1 MLETT
6 TKYKDT
12 PIGKIPVDWEV
23 KKFEKI
29 FDFYPTASYSR
40 ADLSVKDETLYLH
53 YGDIHTKYH
62 HHIDIDNSSLPTIS
76 DEKLRNYEL
85 VQNGDLVISDA
96 SEDYLGV
103 GKCVEIINLDQRKMI
118 AGLHTFLARDK
129 GDNFAPYF
137 KGYVTLNSNVVKQFR
152 RLATGTKVYSISK
165 GSLASVQVPLPPLH
179 EQQKIAEILSTW
191 DKAIQETDS
200 IIKSLEKRNKV
211 LAYSLLTGRK
221 RVQACE
227 SEGWKVFN
235 LGFYIEEYRKK
246 PNDNSDL
253 PVFTSSKNGLMMQS
267 DYYSGSRMLSREDV
281 DYNILPNGFIT
292 YRSRSDD
299 GLFTFNRNDKG
310 LDGLISGYYPVF
322 GITNGNADFF
332 LYFLNYFK
340 RKLTKYS
347 SGTSQL
353 VLSIKSL
360 KTAKFNFPTHQEQS
374 KIAEILNAANKELQQ
389 YQQKLNNLKTQKKGL
404 MQQLLTGK
412 VRTV

>member
-1 MLETT
+1 
-6 TKYKDT
+6 
-12 PIGKIPVDWEV
+12 
-23 KKFEKI
+23 
-29 FDFYPTASYSR
+29 
-40 ADLSVKDETLYLH
+40 
-53 YGDIHTKYH
+53 
-62 HHIDIDNSSLPTIS
+62 
-76 DEKLRNYEL
+76 
-85 VQNGDLVISDA
+85 
-96 SEDYLGV
+96 
-103 GKCVEIINLDQRKMI
+103 
-118 AGLHTFLARDK
+118 
-129 GDNFAPYF
+129 
-137 KGYVTLNSNVVKQFR
+137 
-152 RLATGTKVYSISK
+152 
-165 GSLASVQVPLPPLH
+165 
-179 EQQKIAEILSTW
+179 
-191 DKAIQETDS
+191 
-200 IIKSLEKRNKV
+200 
-211 LAYSLLTGRK
+211 
-221 RVQACE
+221 
-227 SEGWKVFN
+227 
-235 LGFYIEEYRKK
+235 
-246 PNDNSDL
+246 
-253 PVFTSSKNGLMMQS
+253 MQS

>member
-1 MLETT
+1 M
-6 TKYKDT
+6 TKSTYKDT

-23 KKFEKI
+23 KKLDSIGLFEKGKGVLKSDLDI
-29 FDFYPTASYSR
+29 NGKYPCIRYG
-40 ADLSVKDETLYLH
+40 ELYTIHH
-53 YGDIHTKYH
+53 YVISKFNSFITEEIAKNSNKINKGDILFAGSGETAAE
-62 HHIDIDNSSLPTIS
+62 I
-76 DEKLRNYEL
+76 
-85 VQNGDLVISDA
+85 
-96 SEDYLGV
+96 
-103 GKCVEIINLDQRKMI
+103 GKCAVFNFNDVAYAGGDIIIFKPNIKMI
-118 AGLHTFLARDK
+118 KPLFG
-129 GDNFAPYF
+129 
-137 KGYVTLNSNVVKQFR
+137 GYIMNSDIAIQQKRIMGQGNSVVHI
-152 RLATGTKVYSISK
+152 YSSDLKKLII
-165 GSLASVQVPLPPLH
+165 PLPPLP
-179 EQQKIAEILSTW
+179 EQHKIAEILSTW

>member
-12 PIGKIPVDWEV
+12 PIGKIPVDWEI
-23 KKFEKI
+23 KKLGEVTIGKGVYGINASAVDYQDDLPRYLRITDIDEEGYFSTNKLSSVDDENSK
-29 FDFYPTASYSR
+29 DFY
-40 ADLSVKDETLYLH
+40 L
-53 YGDIHTKYH
+53 
-62 HHIDIDNSSLPTIS
+62 
-76 DEKLRNYEL
+76 
-85 VQNGDLVISDA
+85 QNGDLIFVRTGSTTGKSYLYDERDGLLVYAGFLIKFSIDNKKA
-96 SEDYLGV
+96 NDYYIWNYTKTTMYYDWV
-103 GKCVEIINLDQRKMI
+103 QKFSQRS
-118 AGLHTFLARDK
+118 GQP
-129 GDNFAPYF
+129 G
-137 KGYVTLNSNVVKQFR
+137 LNSNE
-152 RLATGTKVYSISK
+152 YSNLLIPFP
-165 GSLASVQVPLPPLH
+165 PLP

-191 DKAIQETDS
+191 DKAIQETGS
-200 IIKSLEKRNKV
+200 IIKSLEKRNKA

-221 RVQACE
+221 RVQAFE
-227 SEGWKVFN
+227 SEGWKVSN

-246 PNDNSDL
+246 PIDNSDL

-322 GITNGNADFF
+322 EIANGNADFF

-340 RKLTKYS
+340 SKLTKYS

-374 KIAEILNAANKELQQ
+374 KIAEILNTANKELQQ